1 MVEKIIP
8 WERFQAMKKSREEMK
23 NVPQRFQVGEYYINS
38 KVGELIHILYDFKL
52 SNNSVTIHDS
62 DIFIGI
68 VYLVETN
75 LRELSLIPYHDNIEV
90 TGWGLTTKEVFM
102 EFIPDVEP
110 DNEPPEPSAA

>member
-23 NVPQRFQVGEYYINS
+23 NVPQSFQ
-38 KVGELIHILYDFKL
+38 VGELIHILYDFKL
-52 SNNSVTIHDS
+52 SNNSGTIHDS
-62 DIFIGI
+62 DIFVGI

-90 TGWGLTTKEVFM
+90 TGWDLTTKEVFM

-110 DNEPPEPSAA
+110 PEPSAA